1 MAAYELTHTYT
12 ASQIYDIQYAQIND
26 VIYLAHPDHPPRK
39 LTRIASNNWTLTDV
53 PFIGGPFFTD
63 NGILSGSSILLLTS
77 ATITASATAG
87 TVTLSASANIF
98 TASGSTLGHVNTFW
112 KVGSTVTSATTGL
125 DEQGYVKI
133 TAVTNPSTA
142 TATVMK
148 TLSTAS
154 ATTNW
159 AQGAWSY
166 VLGFP
171 SRTIFYQ
178 QRLVFARTDYQPQN
192 VWLSKSF
199 EFENFA
205 LDGGEDDDAID
216 IQLASNESNEIKW
229 IVPGTN
235 LIAGTYG
242 GEFVIKS
249 GDGSPLTPANTNVGK
264 ETSWGSEAVVPKK
277 IGNFFYY
284 IQRFSRKVRELF
296 FNFDLDAYKS
306 VDKTI
311 LSPHIAGDGFIDMA
325 YQQNPDSIL
334 WCVTSQGTISTMTRE
349 VDQEVQGWAR
359 QTTIGNYESIVSIPS
374 QSEPHDEVW
383 VVVKRTLGSGAE
395 RRYIE
400 RFKSPIVP
408 DRKDDCFYVHSGL
421 TYNAYDE
428 TASPTSYT
436 ISLSATAGTTVVVT
450 SSGAY
455 FAIGDIGQR
464 IRAIDADGD
473 TVGELEV
480 TAFTSST
487 VVVGEVKTNFDAT
500 SYTGGEWG
508 LSVSTVSGLDHLEG
522 LEVVVLADGGLDK
535 PNKTVSGGAIS
546 LEYNYFKVHAGLPYT
561 QKIQT
566 LPIEAGSQRGT
577 SQCKIQKINELGFKV
592 NNSHTGFYVG
602 GTESTLD
609 RVQFRNSATE
619 MGTPEALYTGVIP
632 KIPFGDGY
640 RYGAQVWIQN
650 PDPLP
655 VELLSVVYT
664 VDTNDK

>member
-1 MAAYELTHTYT
+1 MAVYELAHTYT

-26 VIYLAHPDHPPRK
+26 VIYLVHPDHPPRK

-63 NGILSGSSILLLTS
+63 NGILSGSSIVLLTS
-77 ATITASATAG
+77 ATITVSAITG
-87 TVTLSASANIF
+87 SITLSSSANVF
-98 TASGSTLGHVNTFW
+98 TASGSTLGHVQTFW
-112 KVGSTVTSATTGL
+112 KIGSTVTSATTGL
-125 DEQGYVKI
+125 DEQGYVRI

-148 TLSTAS
+148 TLSSTA
-154 ATTNW
+154 ATTSW
-159 AQGAWSY
+159 AQGSWSY

-171 SRTIFYQ
+171 ARATFFQ

-229 IVPGTN
+229 LAPGGN
-235 LIAGTYG
+235 ILVGTYG

-249 GDGSPLTPANTNVGK
+249 GDGSPLTPANTNVSK

-277 IGNFFYY
+277 IGSFFYY

-325 YQQNPDSIL
+325 YQQNPDTIL

-359 QTTIGNYESIVSIPS
+359 QITDGNYESIVCIPS

-383 VVVKRTLGSGAE
+383 VVVKRTIGSGSE

-408 DRKDDCFYVHSGL
+408 DRKDDCYYVHSGL
-421 TYNAYDE
+421 SYNAFTE
-428 TASPTSYT
+428 TSAPTATS

-455 FAIGDIGQR
+455 FSIGDIGQR
-464 IRAIDADGD
+464 IRAIDSDGD
-473 TVGELEV
+473 MVGELKV

-487 VVVGEVKTNFDAT
+487 VVVGEVRSTFTAT
-500 SYTGGEWG
+500 GYSGGLWG
-508 LSVSTVSGLDHLEG
+508 LSVTAISGLDHLENK
-522 LEVVVLADGGLDK
+522 EVVVLADGGLDK
-535 PNKTVSGGAIS
+535 PNKTVSGGAIT
-546 LEYNYFKVHAGLPYT
+546 LAYDYFKVIAGLSYT

-602 GTESTLD
+602 GTEETLD
-609 RVQFRNSATE
+609 RVQFRNAATE
-619 MGTPEALYTGVIP
+619 MGTPEPLFTGVIP

-655 VELLSVVYT
+655 VELLSVVYSL
-664 VDTNDK
+664 DTNDK